1 MKFIFTYVNELGEVG
16 SNHNNYISRFNTTLL
31 FKTLFKNYT
40 KLFKRFDV

>member
-1 MKFIFTYVNELGEVG
+1 MKFFTYVNEVGEVG
-16 SNHNNYISRFNTTLL
+16 SNNYISRFNTTLL